1 MKAHLQFTCIALALA
16 LSAAACSKTDQ
27 QQAATGAG
35 QAQKAP
41 AKRTGEEIFIERC
54 RDCHK
59 VRETGGVVGPDL
71 SDVGAKRDREFL
83 DQVIRQPSKVYPGT
97 VMPPY
102 DTLPADQIRLLVDYL
117 SGLK

>member
-1 MKAHLQFTCIALALA
+1 MKTHLQRTCIALALA
-16 LSAAACSKTDQ
+16 LAAAGCSKTDR
-27 QQAATGAG
+27 QQAATGVG
-35 QAQKAP
+35 QTRKAP
-41 AKRTGEEIFIERC
+41 AKLTGEQIFIERC

-59 VRETGGVVGPDL
+59 VHDTGGVVGPDL

-83 DQVIRQPSKVYPGT
+83 AQVIRQPSQVYPGS

-102 DTLPADQIRLLVDYL
+102 DTLPADQIKLLVDYL